1 MTVHLGCPHLST
13 DAAAIRVVKDERV
26 MVDFAAAPG
35 VLMSAVGPNHYGRG
49 DALITG
55 STGDR
60 WSVTRDR
67 FDAKY
72 RPDDGQSPGIAGAYR
87 NVPMPIWAKQIHHA
101 FTIERQAGGDRLEGA
116 AGDWAVEYSPN
127 DCGLVARDRFDAV
140 YRPIP

>member
-1 MTVHLGCPHLST
+1 MTLHLGCPRLSV
-13 DAAAIRVVKDERV
+13 DPSAIRVVKDERV
-26 MVDFAAAPG
+26 MVEFAAAPG
-35 VLMSAVGPNHYGRG
+35 VLMSAVGPNHYGVG

-67 FDAKY
+67 FDVKY
-72 RPDDGQSPGIAGAYR
+72 RPADGQLPGSPGFYR
-87 NVPMPIWAKQIHHA
+87 NVPIPIWAKRIQQP
-101 FTIERQAGGDRLEGA
+101 FTIERQAGGDRLEGK

-127 DCGLVARDRFDAV
+127 DCGLVAQDRFDAV